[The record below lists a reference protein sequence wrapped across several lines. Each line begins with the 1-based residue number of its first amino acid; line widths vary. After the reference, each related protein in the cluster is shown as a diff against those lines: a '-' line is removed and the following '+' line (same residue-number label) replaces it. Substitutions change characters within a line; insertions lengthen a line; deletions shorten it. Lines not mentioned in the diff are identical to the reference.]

1 MSGRKLPREPR
12 YIALFI
18 LSVVLASAIY
28 MGWSAERA
36 LGEVTVGNFQI
47 VRANDRTVDFSIFKP
62 RTPTYSGPLPAV
74 LTIHGISASRDAMLS
89 FNIELARRNFTV
101 VSVDLA
107 GHGASSER
115 FSFSTFLEVAIDAY
129 EAVRYVQL
137 SDPGTSN
144 FTYGV
149 LGHSLGA
156 GVALLMQVMPVQPNA
171 TVIIGGGM
179 GENFGGLS
187 LPLNQT
193 HPQNLM
199 IACGLYDELVSTTL
213 AFETLRTATGLSDVY
228 ENTTY
233 GSFLNGTARK
243 IVLSST
249 NHLFEMSDPL
259 IVTQSVDWMGRSLQ
273 GVHQL
278 EQHTLLP
285 SRHVYQYAAIAG
297 VIQSSAVL
305 LAVLPLSL
313 ITYSILP
320 LKLRPRRTQ
329 NETPALPTKRGLE
342 FSLLIGV
349 LAGVL
354 FLSIMLMGLILE
366 FAGLVLIPVSFGTT
380 LTLYSVAM
388 YFVVG
393 FSVKRLLGRKPE
405 HTRDDACPNNKRRL
419 TLDDLY
425 RSFILLVPVIVW
437 LFLWSWLS
445 SLVAGIRLAPTPQVT
460 GAASLSRTAYTAV
473 LTLTFLPL
481 FYADA
486 LWLDRVA
493 KVTFGWSSLF
503 SLSKKCVGVI
513 VHRLAGFGLV
523 LGLLYIPF
531 LAGAQLGFIMFVA
544 LLMLP
549 FAVLFGFSA
558 LVTLWVGGLTKNQL
572 TAGLLNAFLLAVIV
586 AGTFQI
592 I

>member
-1 MSGRKLPREPR
+1 MPREPR

-28 MGWSAERA
+28 MGWSAERV

-47 VRANDRTVDFSIFKP
+47 VRANGRIVDFSIFKP
-62 RTPTYSGPLPAV
+62 RTPTYSGPMPAV
-74 LTIHGISASRDAMLS
+74 LTIHGISASRDAMLP

-107 GHGASSER
+107 GHGVSSER
-115 FSFSTFLEVAIDAY
+115 FSFSTFLEVAKDAY

-156 GVALLMQVMPVQPNA
+156 GVALLMQAMPVQPNA
-171 TVIIGGGM
+171 TVIIGGGI

-199 IACGLYDELVSTTL
+199 IACGLYDELVSPAS
-213 AFETLRTATGLSDVY
+213 AFESLRNATGLSEVH

-243 IVLSST
+243 LVLSST
-249 NHLFEMSDPL
+249 NHLFEMSDPV

-278 EQHTLLP
+278 EQHTLSP
-285 SRHVYQYAAIAG
+285 SRHIYQYAAIAG
-297 VIQSSAVL
+297 VIQSSSVL
-305 LAVLPLSL
+305 LAVLPLFL

-320 LKLRPRRTQ
+320 QKLRPRRTQ
-329 NETPALPTKRGLE
+329 NETSTLSTRRGLE

-349 LAGVL
+349 FAGVL

-366 FAGLVLIPVSFGTT
+366 FAGFVLIPVSFGTT
-380 LTLYSVAM
+380 LTLYSVTM
-388 YFVVG
+388 CFLVG
-393 FSVKRLLGRKPE
+393 FSLRRLPGGEPE
-405 HTRDDACPNNKRRL
+405 HTDVDAGLHSSRKL
-419 TLDDLY
+419 TLDDLF
-425 RSFILLVPVIVW
+425 RSFALLVPVIAW

-445 SLVAGIRLAPTPQVT
+445 SSVAGIRLAPTPQVT
-460 GAASLSRTAYTAV
+460 GAASLERAACTAV

-481 FYADA
+481 FYVDA

-493 KVTFGWSSLF
+493 KVTLGWSSLLL
-503 SLSKKCVGVI
+503 LSKKCVGVI
-513 VHRLAGFGLV
+513 VHRLAGFGIV
-523 LGLLYIPF
+523 VGLLYIPF

-558 LVTLWVGGLTKNQL
+558 LVTLWVAGLTKNLL
-572 TAGLLNAFLLAVIV
+572 TAALLNALLLAVIV

>member
-1 MSGRKLPREPR
+1 MGGRKLPREPR

-36 LGEVTVGNFQI
+36 LGEVAVGDFQI
-47 VRANDRTVDFSIFKP
+47 VRANGRTVDFSVFKP
-62 RTPTYSGPLPAV
+62 RTQTYSGPLPAV
-74 LTIHGISASRDAMLS
+74 LTIHGISASRDAMLP
-89 FNIELARRNFTV
+89 FNTELARRNFTV

-107 GHGASSER
+107 GHGVSSET
-115 FSFSTFLEVAIDAY
+115 FSFSTFLEVAKDAY

-156 GVALLMQVMPVQPNA
+156 GVALLMQAMPVQPNA
-171 TVIIGGGM
+171 TVIIGGGI

-199 IACGLYDELVSTTL
+199 IACGLYDELVSPASAIESL
-213 AFETLRTATGLSDVY
+213 KTATGLSDVN

-243 IVLSST
+243 LVLSNT
-249 NHLFEMSDPL
+249 DHLFEMSDPV

-278 EQHTLLP
+278 EQHTLSP
-285 SRHVYQYAAIAG
+285 SSHIYQYATIA
-297 VIQSSAVL
+297 VAIQSSSVL
-305 LAVLPLSL
+305 LAVLPLFL

-320 LKLRPRRTQ
+320 LKLRPTRAQNDLPELSTRRS
-329 NETPALPTKRGLE
+329 LE
-342 FSLLIGV
+342 SSFLIGV
-349 LAGVL
+349 FAGVL
-354 FLSIMLMGLILE
+354 FLSIMLMGLMLE
-366 FAGLVLIPVSFGTT
+366 FAGLALIPVSFGTT
-380 LTLYSVAM
+380 LTLYSIIM

-393 FSVKRLLGRKPE
+393 FSVRWLLGRKPE
-405 HTRDDACPNNKRRL
+405 HAGDDAGSDDRRKL
-419 TLDDLY
+419 ALHDLS
-425 RSFILLVPVIVW
+425 RSLVLLIPVIVW

-445 SLVAGIRLAPTPQVT
+445 SSLAGIRLAATPQTT
-460 GAASLSRTAYTAV
+460 GAASLERAAYTGV
-473 LTLTFLPL
+473 LTLTLLPL

-486 LWLDRVA
+486 VWLDGVA
-493 KVTFGWSSLF
+493 KVTSGWSSLF

-513 VHRLAGFGLV
+513 VYRLAGFGIV
-523 LGLLYIPF
+523 VGLLYIPF

-558 LVTLWVGGLTKNQL
+558 LVTLWVGGLTKNL
-572 TAGLLNAFLLAVIV
+572 LAAALLNAFLLAMIV
-586 AGTFQI
+586 ASTFEI